1 MNECIEFLIPQNGIE
16 KLFLFVIVVLSFG
29 TMLIIHFKARKKC
42 LKFIE
47 SWEFNWIGKTQDTT
61 MDDLNVEHG
70 SVFELSEAI
79 ATPIEKFAN
88 ALPSMLLIIG
98 LLGTFLG
105 IGLSLNEAAGI
116 FKNQALSAPQNTKEM
131 LDNTNV
137 MLDNMNSALDS
148 ITEMLDKMGA
158 LFKSSIYGIIFFFL
172 FSAWHSKFG
181 TDGKRLKFCIEK
193 CNALLAKKKKDE
205 TEPIIGALNNVSKS
219 LGNDLKEV
227 LINVLNEGMRHIN
240 DSLLTINKS
249 LGESM
254 KETISKGFEST
265 KRSLKNVAD
274 DTAETAESLRE
285 LNQTM
290 ISSFNSVADSAKEMS
305 EASSSLKK
313 SVENFTPAVQTTL
326 DNIQTK
332 FVNSINDSG
341 QIMEHAG
348 VDIRNAVEEMSK
360 KTEEG
365 QSSLKSSLND
375 FQIKLT
381 EIMTK
386 ISKMTKDIG
395 SQAKTSKDEMV
406 KIREEICERLVSI
419 ASSNI
424 MLKDVIDQIPLN
436 KINEYID
443 VSLKNAMQSTDSRNK
458 STQSIALGHEKAG
471 K

>member
-1 MNECIEFLIPQNGIE
+1 
-16 KLFLFVIVVLSFG
+16 
-29 TMLIIHFKARKKC
+29 
-42 LKFIE
+42 
-47 SWEFNWIGKTQDTT
+47 
-61 MDDLNVEHG
+61 
-70 SVFELSEAI
+70 
-79 ATPIEKFAN
+79 
-88 ALPSMLLIIG
+88 
-98 LLGTFLG
+98 
-105 IGLSLNEAAGI
+105 
-116 FKNQALSAPQNTKEM
+116 
-131 LDNTNV
+131 
-137 MLDNMNSALDS
+137 
-148 ITEMLDKMGA
+148 
-158 LFKSSIYGIIFFFL
+158 
-172 FSAWHSKFG
+172 
-181 TDGKRLKFCIEK
+181 
-193 CNALLAKKKKDE
+193 
-205 TEPIIGALNNVSKS
+205 
-219 LGNDLKEV
+219 
-227 LINVLNEGMRHIN
+227 
-240 DSLLTINKS
+240 
-249 LGESM
+249 M

-332 FVNSINDSG
+332 FVNSINASG

-365 QSSLKSSLND
+365 QNSLNSSLSIFKKDLGD
-375 FQIKLT
+375 IMIQI
-381 EIMTK
+381 
-386 ISKMTKDIG
+386 SRMTKDIG
-395 SQAKTSKDEMV
+395 KQASASKDEME
-406 KIREEICERLVSI
+406 KIRDEICNRLGSI

-443 VSLKNAMQSTDSRNK
+443 LSLKNAMQSTDPRNK

>member
-1 MNECIEFLIPQNGIE
+1 
-16 KLFLFVIVVLSFG
+16 
-29 TMLIIHFKARKKC
+29 MLIIHFKARKKC

-116 FKNQALSAPQNTKEM
+116 LNSPALSLQPNADMIGQMKPILAGM
-131 LDNTNV
+131 
-137 MLDNMNSALDS
+137 
-148 ITEMLDKMGA
+148 TEMLDKMGA

-193 CNALLAKKKKDE
+193 CNALLAKKKMDE

-254 KETISKGFEST
+254 KETISKGFESA
-265 KRSLKNVAD
+265 KRSLKAVAD
-274 DTAETAESLRE
+274 DTAETADALKE

-332 FVNSINDSG
+332 FVNSINASG
-341 QIMEHAG
+341 QIMERAG
-348 VDIRNAVEEMSK
+348 VDIRNAVEKMSK
-360 KTEEG
+360 KTEDG
-365 QSSLKSSLND
+365 QNSLNSTLST
-375 FQIKLT
+375 FRT
-381 EIMTK
+381 ELGDIMMD
-386 ISKMTKDIG
+386 ISRMTKDIG
-395 SQAKTSKDEMV
+395 RQAKTSKDEMA
-406 KIREEICERLVSI
+406 KIREEICDRLVSI

>member
-1 MNECIEFLIPQNGIE
+1 MNECIEFLFPQNGIE
-16 KLFLFVIVVLSFG
+16 KLFLCVIVVLSFG

-116 FKNQALSAPQNTKEM
+116 LNSPALSSQPNADMIGQMKPILAGM
-131 LDNTNV
+131 
-137 MLDNMNSALDS
+137 
-148 ITEMLDKMGA
+148 TEMLDKMGA

-193 CNALLAKKKKDE
+193 CNALLAKKKMDE
-205 TEPIIGALNNVSKS
+205 TEPIIGALNNVSQS

-326 DNIQTK
+326 DNIQNK
-332 FVNSINDSG
+332 FVSSINASG

-348 VDIRNAVEEMSK
+348 VDIRNAVEKMSK
-360 KTEEG
+360 KTEDG
-365 QSSLKSSLND
+365 QNSLNSTLST
-375 FQIKLT
+375 FRT
-381 EIMTK
+381 ELGDIMME
-386 ISKMTKDIG
+386 ISRMTKDIG
-395 SQAKTSKDEMV
+395 RQAKTSKDEMA
-406 KIREEICERLVSI
+406 KIREEICDRLVNI

-443 VSLKNAMQSTDSRNK
+443 LSLKNAMQSTDPRNN